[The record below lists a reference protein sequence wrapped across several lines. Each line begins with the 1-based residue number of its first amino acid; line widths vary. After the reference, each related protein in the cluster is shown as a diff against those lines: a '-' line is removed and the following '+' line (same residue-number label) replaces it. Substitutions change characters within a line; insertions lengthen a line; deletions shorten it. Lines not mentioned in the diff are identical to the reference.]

1 VSDAARSF
9 RNSASF
15 GKRIEYWVIGLLLK
29 DGFDVFVPLVDD
41 DGIDAIIRHENGRK
55 IDLQIK
61 ARSNMVEF
69 GAAGLFAALTHPEPR
84 ENYFFLFYS
93 ERMDVMWL
101 MSSVDFVAQANT
113 NKSGKNVGKRSIWLN
128 GRSTKNRLEHSR
140 PKYDPWRISL
150 DGRHDFARLK
160 SYLSTGL
167 DDVRPQS

>member
-1 VSDAARSF
+1 MSDAARSF

-61 ARSNMVEF
+61 ARSKSVGF
-69 GAAGLFAALTHPEPR
+69 GDAALFAALSHPEPR
-84 ENYFFLFYS
+84 DGYFFLFYA

-101 MSSVDFVAQANT
+101 MSSADFIAQAAT
-113 NKSGKNVGKRSIWLN
+113 NKSGKNIGKRSVWFN
-128 GRSTKNRLEHSR
+128 GRSRRTNVEHCK
-140 PKYDPWRISL
+140 PKYDPWRTT
-150 DGRHDFARLK
+150 DKGHHDFSRLATF
-160 SYLSTGL
+160 LSTGVDEL
-167 DDVRPQS
+167 RDAP